1 MIKKYKF
8 EVKEILSRVVTVEAE
23 SEQEA
28 KEKVQ
33 FAYDSE
39 EIVLDW
45 NDCVSGG
52 IEFIKEVK

>member
-1 MIKKYKF
+1 MKKY
-8 EVKEILSRVVTVEAE
+8 EVEVREILSRVIEVEAE
-23 SEQEA
+23 SEEDA

-45 NDCVSGG
+45 NDCVSSE
-52 IEFIKEVK
+52 IDFVREVK

>member
-1 MIKKYKF
+1 MKNY
-8 EVKEILSRVVTVEAE
+8 EVEVREILSRVIEVEAE
-23 SEQEA
+23 SEEDA

-45 NDCVSGG
+45 NDCVSNE
-52 IEFIKEVK
+52 IEFVREVK

>member
-1 MIKKYKF
+1 MKNYVV
-8 EVKEILSRVVTVEAE
+8 EVREILSRVIEVEAE
-23 SEQEA
+23 SEEDA

-45 NDCVSGG
+45 NDCVSNE
-52 IEFIKEVK
+52 IEFVREVK